1 MDSTLLATKLLIPP
15 QRQDY
20 IERSRLDYS
29 LSAILDR
36 PLTVVS
42 APPGSGKTALLS
54 AWLKRIGRDTGIRTG
69 WVSLDSEDNDPLRF
83 WNYVAAAFSGIE
95 ELSGLTHL
103 LDSPTT
109 MTTFVKAWINM
120 LVAVPGSLVLV
131 LDDYH
136 LIADPA
142 VHNSVLYLLEHIPAH
157 LHVVINSRTDPPLPL
172 GRWRARGQLVEIRLA
187 HLRFTQEESAAFL
200 ERQTG
205 IKLLSQQVEEIEKRT
220 EGWAAGLQVVALSL
234 KDQQPE
240 SLDRRIGAF
249 SGRHR
254 FVLDYLTDE
263 VLCRQPH
270 EVQAFLMI
278 TAILRRF
285 SAPLC
290 RELLSEAGW
299 VGPDVQGLL
308 AKLERDNLFI
318 IALDEERTWYRYHH
332 LFGELLQAR
341 LREEMSPDRIDRLYR
356 RAAEWHRAQGGI
368 AEMVTYALAAHDQ
381 ALAADLLNEA
391 VQQVEVWSQGEI
403 RTVLGWIKT
412 LAPEMIAER
421 PWLQLYQSRALFVAG
436 RLVEAEVVLAQLEA
450 RRVEAD
456 APLAAQLAGSR
467 ARIAAAR
474 GEVRLAEEAA
484 QRALATLPATAL
496 LARSS
501 AASSLGYVLLLKGDL
516 QEAQS
521 WMTRALREA
530 RANGFRLLEINVLA
544 NIGWGYLLQGQVELA
559 EQVIAEGILRGTLG
573 GQLIPAAGLMFILRA
588 ERCYDRGELAEAE
601 QNAREG
607 LALLAQGGIE
617 DISQKG
623 NLLLA
628 QLLQL
633 RGDSLGAAQR
643 IEQVMQNATRSGIE
657 RSQRMAG
664 AYRALLDLRQDH
676 LYPAQAWA
684 TAYRL
689 LPGVEYLHEIEDL
702 ILVRVLLA
710 SGDPDEALEVCQS
723 VQTRAEAGGRMRRVL
738 EARMLQAQA
747 LHALHRPDSARAALR
762 QSLLLAQAQGVRQV
776 YSAEGERLR
785 PLLREAARQGE
796 SLPWLDSLL
805 ADTQPAAQSA
815 PDLRQAL
822 SEREL
827 EVLKLLAA
835 GLSNREIAARLVV
848 AETTVKKHITHLF
861 DKLDVTSRTQALVR
875 ARELGIL

>member
-1 MDSTLLATKLLIPP
+1 MDPTLLATKLLIPP

-20 IERSRLDYS
+20 IERMRLDYS

-54 AWLKRIGRDTGIRTG
+54 AWLKRVGRDTGLRTG
-69 WVSLDSEDNDPLRF
+69 WVTLDSEDNDPLRF
-83 WNYVAAAFSGIE
+83 WNYVAAAFAGIE

-103 LDSPTT
+103 LDSPT
-109 MTTFVKAWINM
+109 MVTTFVKAWINTLM
-120 LVAVPGSLVLV
+120 AVQGPLVLV

-142 VHNSVLYLLEHIPAH
+142 VHNSLLYLLEHIPEH
-157 LHVVINSRTDPPLPL
+157 LHVVISSRTDPPLPL
-172 GRWRARGQLVEIRLA
+172 GRWRARGQLLEIRLA

-200 ERQTG
+200 ERQVG
-205 IKLLSQQVEEIEKRT
+205 VKLLPQQVEEVEQRT

-234 KDQQPE
+234 KDQPPE
-240 SLDRRIGAF
+240 SLDQRIGAF

-263 VLCRQPH
+263 VLYRQPR

-278 TAILRRF
+278 TAILKRL

-318 IALDEERTWYRYHH
+318 IALDEERIWYRYHH

-341 LREEMSPDRIDRLYR
+341 LREEMPPDRIDRLYR
-356 RAAEWHRAQGGI
+356 RAAEWHHAQGGVSEVV
-368 AEMVTYALAAHDQ
+368 AYALAAHDQ

-391 VQQVEVWSQGEI
+391 VQRVEVWSQGEI

-436 RLVEAEVVLAQLEA
+436 RLSEAEAILAQLEA
-450 RRVEAD
+450 HGAD

-467 ARIAAAR
+467 ARIAAVR
-474 GEVRLAEEAA
+474 GEVRLAEETA
-484 QRALATLPATAL
+484 QRALATLPPTAL

-501 AASSLGYVLLLKGDL
+501 AASSLGYALLLKGDL
-516 QEAQS
+516 QASQR
-521 WMTRALREA
+521 WMTRALQEA

-544 NIGWGYLLQGQVELA
+544 NIGWIYLLQGQVELA
-559 EQVIAEGILRGTLG
+559 EQAIAEGISRGTLG
-573 GQLIPAAGLMFILRA
+573 GQLIPAVGLVFILRA
-588 ERCYDRGELAEAE
+588 ERCYDRGELTEAE

-617 DISQKG
+617 DLSQKG

-633 RGDSLGAAQR
+633 RGDSLGAAQMV
-643 IEQVMQNATRSGIE
+643 EQAIQNATRSGME
-657 RSQRMAG
+657 RSRRAAG
-664 AYRALLDLRQDH
+664 ACQALLALMQGH
-676 LYPAQAWA
+676 LSPAQAWA

-710 SGDPDEALEVCQS
+710 NGDADAALEICQS
-723 VQTRAEAGGRMRRVL
+723 IQTRAEAGGRMRRVL

-747 LHALHRPDSARAALR
+747 LHILNRPDSAQAALR

-776 YSAEGERLR
+776 YRVEGERLR
-785 PLLREAARQGE
+785 PLLREAVRRGE
-796 SLPWLDSLL
+796 ALPWLDTLL
-805 ADTQPAAQSA
+805 ADTQPVAQPA

-827 EVLKLLAA
+827 EVLTLLAE

-861 DKLDVTSRTQALVR
+861 DKLDVTSRTQALAR
-875 ARELGIL
+875 ARALGIL

>member
-1 MDSTLLATKLLIPP
+1 MDPTLLATKLLIPP
-15 QRQDY
+15 RRSDY
-20 IERSRLDYS
+20 IERSRLDDS
-29 LSAILDR
+29 LSAILAH

-54 AWLKRIGRDTGIRTG
+54 TWLKRIGLDSATRTG
-69 WVSLDSEDNDPLRF
+69 WVTLDSEDNDPLRF
-83 WNYVAAAFSGIE
+83 WNYVAAAFAGIE

-109 MTTFVKAWINM
+109 VTTFVKAWINTLM
-120 LVAVPGSLVLV
+120 AVQGPLVLV

-142 VHNSVLYLLEHIPAH
+142 VHNSLLYLLEHIPEH
-157 LHVVINSRTDPPLPL
+157 LHVVISSRTDPPLPL
-172 GRWRARGQLVEIRLA
+172 GRWRARGQLLEIRLA
-187 HLRFTQEESAAFL
+187 HLRFTPEEAAAFL
-200 ERQTG
+200 ECQVG
-205 IKLLSQQVEEIEKRT
+205 VKLLPQQVAEVEQRT

-234 KDQQPE
+234 KDQPPE
-240 SLDRRIGAF
+240 SLDQRIGAF

-263 VLCRQPH
+263 VICRQPR

-278 TAILRRF
+278 TAILKRL

-341 LREEMSPDRIDRLYR
+341 LREEMPPDRIDRLYR
-356 RAAEWHRAQGGI
+356 RAAEWHHAQGGVNEVV
-368 AEMVTYALAAHDQ
+368 AYALAAHDQ

-391 VQQVEVWSQGEI
+391 VQRVEVWSQGEI

-436 RLVEAEVVLAQLEA
+436 RLSEAEAILAQLEA
-450 RRVEAD
+450 RGAGAD
-456 APLAAQLAGSR
+456 DPLAAQLAGSR

-474 GEVRLAEEAA
+474 GEVRLAEETA
-484 QRALATLPATAL
+484 QRALATLPPTAL

-501 AASSLGYVLLLKGDL
+501 AASSLGYALLLKGDL
-516 QEAQS
+516 QASQS
-521 WMTRALREA
+521 WMTRALQEA

-544 NIGWGYLLQGQVELA
+544 NIGWICLLQGQVQLA
-559 EQVIAEGILRGTLG
+559 EQTIAEGILRGTLG
-573 GQLIPAAGLMFILRA
+573 GQLIPAGGLVFILRA
-588 ERCYDRGELAEAE
+588 ERCYDCGELAEAE

-607 LALLAQGGIE
+607 IALLAQGGIE
-617 DISQKG
+617 DLSQKG

-633 RGDSLGAAQR
+633 RGDSLGAAR
-643 IEQVMQNATRSGIE
+643 MVEQAMQNATRSGLE
-657 RSQRMAG
+657 RSQRAAG
-664 AYRALLDLRQDH
+664 ACQALLALMQGH
-676 LYPAQAWA
+676 LSLAQSWA
-684 TAYRL
+684 TGYRL

-710 SGDPDEALEVCQS
+710 NRDADAALEICQS

-747 LHALHRPDSARAALR
+747 LHILNRPDSAQAALR

-776 YSAEGERLR
+776 YRVEGERLR
-785 PLLREAARQGE
+785 PLLREAVRRGE
-796 SLPWLDSLL
+796 TLPLLDTLL
-805 ADTQPAAQSA
+805 AGTPPAIKPM

-827 EVLKLLAA
+827 EVLKLLAE

-875 ARELGIL
+875 ARALGIL